1 MKNVNEGRR
10 FLILFLVRK
19 LKGYFSQLLQTAKNQ
34 SQCFGAFTDCKTFNF
49 HVFSAL
55 YSAQNILIDFL
66 SFLILE
72 KAESTFLSF
81 FILKKLILSFFSA
94 FLTWENSI
102 RVCLSFSSLQKKINP
117 CFWSFLNLDKIES
130 MHLFFENIS
139 LLKNSIEAFFT
150 FWARKRKSSYS
161 WVFPAC
167 KKITS
172 KFLSLKKTCLRIVS

>member
-1 MKNVNEGRR
+1 MFKPIKDINRTNSWTIWTRTRWLLVNSEKVWCMKNVNEGRR
-10 FLILFLVRK
+10 FLILFLVKK

-81 FILKKLILSFFSA
+81 FILKKLTLSFF
-94 FLTWENSI
+94 F
-102 RVCLSFSSLQKKINP
+102 SFSRLRK
-117 CFWSFLNLDKIES
+117 FNLR
-130 MHLFFENIS
+130 LFELF
-139 LLKNSIEAFFT
+139 
-150 FWARKRKSSYS
+150 
-161 WVFPAC
+161 
-167 KKITS
+167 
-172 KFLSLKKTCLRIVS
+172 

>member
-81 FILKKLILSFFSA
+81 FILKKLTLSFFSA

-102 RVCLSFSSLQKKINP
+102 RVCLSFSSLQTKNP
-117 CFWSFLNLDKIES
+117 CLWSFFNLDKIES
-130 MHLFFENIS
+130 MYLILEKIS
-139 LLKNSIEAFFT
+139 LLKNSIEAF
-150 FWARKRKSSYS
+150 
-161 WVFPAC
+161 
-167 KKITS
+167 
-172 KFLSLKKTCLRIVS
+172 